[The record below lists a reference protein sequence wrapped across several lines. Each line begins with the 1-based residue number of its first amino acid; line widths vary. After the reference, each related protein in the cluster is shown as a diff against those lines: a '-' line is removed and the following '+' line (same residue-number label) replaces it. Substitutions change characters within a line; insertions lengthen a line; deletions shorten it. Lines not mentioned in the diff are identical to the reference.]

1 MRTSRPR
8 PLAAALLALALAG
21 CVQPDEVR
29 IASVSADLHD
39 APPAGA
45 TYTGWVYMMAIGQ
58 ASADGQYW
66 YNMSAT
72 LVSAPGGTSVA
83 GPAAGGPLLSV
94 NPQYAQV
101 PLQDT
106 TSSSLHRRGVLPA
119 DTYRYVRLVLSPR
132 VGGGEPPTL
141 VDVSGVVSGVEVVN
155 RRLTVTS
162 RTLIVQREIEPVTL
176 ASGDRLHVAWD
187 LNSETWITPAA
198 LAANRIDTAAVKSGV
213 TLTVKKN

>member
-1 MRTSRPR
+1 
-8 PLAAALLALALAG
+8 
-21 CVQPDEVR
+21 
-29 IASVSADLHD
+29 
-39 APPAGA
+39 
-45 TYTGWVYMMAIGQ
+45 
-58 ASADGQYW
+58 
-66 YNMSAT
+66 
-72 LVSAPGGTSVA
+72 
-83 GPAAGGPLLSV
+83 
-94 NPQYAQV
+94 
-101 PLQDT
+101 
-106 TSSSLHRRGVLPA
+106 
-119 DTYRYVRLVLSPR
+119 